1 MKVNQF
7 QSQHIQDMCQA
18 LRPVIG
24 EQADKLWQSYIYAD
38 EESKEEIE
46 ETIELLA
53 LSNLRNDVTNTT
65 PVFLPPSREEA
76 QGEIEIGHVVY
87 NGKILHPFGLKK
99 SELFQHLSCFSR
111 SGGGKT
117 NLGFLILKSLARQNV
132 PFLVLE
138 WKRNYRDLLPFPEF
152 QQLRVYT
159 IGRNVAPF
167 RFNPLIPPKGVD
179 PKSYL
184 KKLLFVLADSFLLGP
199 GALYIFQCALD
210 DVYQRAGVYNGTVKI
225 YPTFHN
231 VFEWIESFSRNL
243 RGREMLWAAS
253 CLRTISC
260 LCFGQIDDIINT
272 NSNQD
277 LEKLLQQQVIFEMD
291 ALSHTDKV
299 FFIQALLLWI
309 HDYRLT
315 QPQREELVHAIFL
328 EEAHHILPKH
338 GKYLAGNESI
348 IDVIFREIR
357 EYGEALLVY
366 DQMPSEISKACLA
379 NSYCTIALNA
389 KEKADVATL
398 AGSMLLDDSQKNAL
412 GEMEIG
418 KAIVKLQGRIM
429 KPFMVHIP
437 LVPVKKGIVTDE
449 MLADKM
455 KPYISI
461 EPANLYDDLSDNE
474 KELLRDIALLPNSG
488 VAARYHRCGLSG
500 RQGDKIKHLL
510 LEKGYIQEQEVIS
523 DKGKS
528 KALRLSEKGKKVLA
542 DIYGL

>member
-1 MKVNQF
+1 M
-7 QSQHIQDMCQA
+7 
-18 LRPVIG
+18 R
-24 EQADKLWQSYIYAD
+24 
-38 EESKEEIE
+38 
-46 ETIELLA
+46 
-53 LSNLRNDVTNTT
+53 
-65 PVFLPPSREEA
+65 
-76 QGEIEIGHVVY
+76 
-87 NGKILHPFGLKK
+87 
-99 SELFQHLSCFSR
+99 
-111 SGGGKT
+111 
-117 NLGFLILKSLARQNV
+117 SLAKQNI

-138 WKRNYRDLLPFPEF
+138 WKRNYRDLLPLPEF
-152 QQLRVYT
+152 QNLRVYT
-159 IGRNVAPF
+159 IGRNIAPF

-199 GALYIFQCALD
+199 GALYLLQCAID
-210 DVYQRAGVYNGTVKI
+210 DVYQKSGVYGGAVKA
-225 YPTFHN
+225 YPTFQDI
-231 VFEWIESFSRNL
+231 FRWIEYFSRNL

-253 CLRTISC
+253 CLRTVSC
-260 LCFGQIDDIINT
+260 LCFGQIDEIINT

-291 ALSHTDKV
+291 ALSQTDKV
-299 FFIQALLLWI
+299 FFIQSILLWI
-309 HDYRLT
+309 HDYRMT

-328 EEAHHILPKH
+328 EEAHHILSKR

-348 IDVIFREIR
+348 TDVIFREIR

-379 NSYCTIALNA
+379 NTYCTIAMNA

-398 AGSMLLDDSQKNAL
+398 AASMLLDDSQKDAL

-437 LVPVKKGIVTDE
+437 LVPVKKGFINDD
-449 MLADKM
+449 MLQERM
-455 KPYISI
+455 KPYIAIHSGNGFN
-461 EPANLYDDLSDNE
+461 ELSDNE
-474 KELLRDIALLPNSG
+474 KEFLRDIALLPNSG

-500 RQGDKIKHLL
+500 RQGDKIKRLL

-528 KALRLSEKGKKVLA
+528 KALQLSEKGRNVLSEM
-542 DIYGL
+542 YGL

>member
-1 MKVNQF
+1 
-7 QSQHIQDMCQA
+7 MCQA

-24 EQADKLWQSYIYAD
+24 EQAGKLWQSYIYAD
-38 EESKEEIE
+38 EESKKEIE

-53 LSNLRNDVTNTT
+53 LSSLRNDVTNTT

-87 NGKILHPFGLKK
+87 NGKILCPFGLRK
-99 SELFQHLSCFSR
+99 SELFQHFSCFSR

-117 NLGFLILKSLARQNV
+117 NLGFLILRSLAKQNI

-138 WKRNYRDLLPFPEF
+138 WKRNYRDLLPLPEF
-152 QQLRVYT
+152 QNLRVYT
-159 IGRNVAPF
+159 IGRNIAPF

-199 GALYIFQCALD
+199 GALYLLQCAID
-210 DVYQRAGVYNGTVKI
+210 DVYQRAGVYDGTVKA
-225 YPTFHN
+225 YPTFHDI
-231 VFEWIESFSRNL
+231 FRWIESCAANA

-253 CLRTISC
+253 CLRTVSC

-291 ALSHTDKV
+291 ALSQTDKV
-299 FFIQALLLWI
+299 FFIQSILLWV
-309 HDYRLT
+309 HDYRMT

-328 EEAHHILPKH
+328 EEAHHILSKR

-348 IDVIFREIR
+348 TDVIFREIR

-389 KEKADVATL
+389 KEKSDVATL
-398 AGSMLLDDSQKNAL
+398 AASMLLDDSQQDAL

-429 KPFMVHIP
+429 KPFMIHIP
-437 LVPVKKGIVTDE
+437 LMPVKKGIINDD
-449 MLADKM
+449 MLQERM
-455 KPYISI
+455 KPYIAIQSGNGLD
-461 EPANLYDDLSDNE
+461 ELSDNE
-474 KELLRDIALLPNSG
+474 KEFLRDIALLQNSG

-500 RQGDKIKHLL
+500 RQGDKTKRLL

-528 KALRLSEKGKKVLA
+528 KALRLTENGKKVLSA
-542 DIYGL
+542 YYGL